1 MKILLLDIET
11 SPNVV
16 HAWGLWNQN
25 IGINQII
32 EPSKVLCWA
41 AKWYGQKE
49 IMFDSVN
56 YSTTRTMLKR
66 VYKLISE
73 ADVIVH
79 YNGKSFDI
87 PVLNRDFI
95 LNGFAP
101 PQPHED
107 VDLLSVVR
115 KRFKFPSNKLAY
127 VVKALGLGKKISHE
141 GHELWVECMNGD
153 QAAWDRMEEYNK
165 NDIVLLEK
173 LYNTVKGWIKS
184 HPNHGLYVQSVDHVC
199 PNCGGGDLSPRGFR
213 RTRTKVYQRYVCN
226 EPKCGA
232 WSSARLSEK
241 LDDKGVLK

>member
-1 MKILLLDIET
+1 MKVLLLDIET

-32 EPSKVLCWA
+32 EPSRVLCWA
-41 AKWYGQKE
+41 AKWHGQE
-49 IMFDSVN
+49 QIMFDSV
-56 YSTTRTMLKR
+56 YQSPPEVMLKGI
-66 VYKLISE
+66 YDLIGE

-95 LNGFAP
+95 LSGFTP

-127 VVKALGLGKKISHE
+127 VVKALGLGEKTSHE
-141 GHELWVECMNGD
+141 GHELWVKCMKNEP
-153 QAAWDRMEEYNK
+153 AAWGRMEEYNK
-165 NDIVLLEK
+165 NDIVLLER
-173 LYNTVKGWIKS
+173 LYNTVKGWVKN
-184 HPNHGLYVQSVDHVC
+184 HPNHGLYIQSLGHVC
-199 PNCGGGDLSPRGFR
+199 PNCGSGNVHPRGFR
-213 RTRTKVYQRYVCN
+213 RTRTKIYQRYICH
-226 EPKCGA
+226 EPNCGA